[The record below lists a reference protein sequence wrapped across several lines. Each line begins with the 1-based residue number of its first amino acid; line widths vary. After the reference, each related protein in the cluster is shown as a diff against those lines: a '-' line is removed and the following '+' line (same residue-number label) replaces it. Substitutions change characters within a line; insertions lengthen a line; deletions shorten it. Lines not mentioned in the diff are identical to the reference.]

1 MLFSLTPFFFW
12 FSLLAINLYFLYALG
27 HSFHASFLY
36 ILLFYLSKS
45 KKFSF
50 SGHFVGLALFSKG
63 FVNGC
68 NGNFVDK
75 KRRKA
80 CRTTLL
86 CLFWT
91 IWKKKT
97 QRTFE
102 EVQCTIQSLK
112 DSLTSNLY
120 MWSCGYI

>member
-50 SGHFVGLALFSKG
+50 SGHFVGLALLSKG